1 MSSGQKGES
10 SAVLADT
17 RPDVLADARARRPSG
32 GSSAVNATLAAAM
45 GIQPPKIA
53 LSAADQRRVSRVG
66 QMRANPACP
75 RPSAAEEELA
85 NLKEQK
91 QALTRRIS
99 QVQEKLGLQ
108 GDQAGAAGAKQT
120 ESPRL
125 VASSSAESVSS
136 ITAATNEGGRDLDD
150 GPNARRS
157 SAGPTEA
164 KSPTRTRPVSPLA
177 SPKSQKQEKSADVP
191 VKLSALFCMQPRESK
206 DGAPAGNAPWSGLEK
221 IGDGLEK
228 MFRPPSFGLKDL
240 AERSGLKKPSSP
252 PLSPEAAQA
261 EAEAMRHRRSD
272 TLSAD
277 VEVSRPKSA
286 FEKAKSIGDMGL
298 GKVGSMFEKARS
310 GMSKDEGEGDS
321 PQSRHWV
328 PSPMNSGEP
337 AAATAASQPW
347 TNTPPPLRKSLSS
360 VPTRKGPYPIGAVA
374 QVARNTPACYLL
386 FTEASGGGLTPTPAP
401 TATPTPTLQPQP
413 SDPNPN
419 PPTPTPALTPTP
431 APTRTSTPTLAP
443 NPHPNPN
450 RRAEG
455 LS

>member
-1 MSSGQKGES
+1 MPRRAASASALCWQIPSRGIGASMSSGQKGES

-17 RPDVLADARARRPSG
+17 RPDEGVKTRARRPSG
-32 GSSAVNATLAAAM
+32 GSAAVNATLAAAM

-53 LSAADQRRVSRVG
+53 LSAADQRRVSRVS
-66 QMRANPACP
+66 QMRANPASA

-85 NLKEQK
+85 NLKEQQ

-99 QVQEKLGLQ
+99 KVQEKLGLP
-108 GDQAGAAGAKQT
+108 GDEAGAAGAKKTQ
-120 ESPRL
+120 SPRL

-136 ITAATNEGGRDLDD
+136 ISAITNGAGRDLDD
-150 GPNARRS
+150 GPNAQGS

-164 KSPTRTRPVSPLA
+164 KSPTRSRPVSPLA
-177 SPKSQKQEKSADVP
+177 SPKSQKQEKSADVS
-191 VKLSALFCMQPRESK
+191 VRLSALFCLQPRESK

-261 EAEAMRHRRSD
+261 EALRRGSSADPGRDLSPEAEAMRHRRSD

-277 VEVSRPKSA
+277 VEVGRPKSA
-286 FEKAKSIGDMGL
+286 LEKAKSIGDMGL

-310 GMSKDEGEGDS
+310 SMSKDEGEGDS
-321 PQSRHWV
+321 PHWV
-328 PSPMNSGEP
+328 PSTVHSGEP

-347 TNTPPPLRKSLSS
+347 TNTPPPLRKKSLSP
-360 VPTRKGPYPIGAVA
+360 VPTRKGPSPVGAVA

-386 FTEASGGGLTPTPAP
+386 FTEASGGA
-401 TATPTPTLQPQP
+401 
-413 SDPNPN
+413 
-419 PPTPTPALTPTP
+419 
-431 APTRTSTPTLAP
+431 
-443 NPHPNPN
+443 
-450 RRAEG
+450 
-455 LS
+455 

>member
-17 RPDVLADARARRPSG
+17 RPDEGVKTRARRPSG
-32 GSSAVNATLAAAM
+32 GSAAVNATLAAAM

-53 LSAADQRRVSRVG
+53 LSAADQRRVSRVS
-66 QMRANPACP
+66 QMRANPASA

-85 NLKEQK
+85 NLKEQQ

-99 QVQEKLGLQ
+99 KVQEKLGLQ
-108 GDQAGAAGAKQT
+108 GDEAGAAGAKKT

-136 ITAATNEGGRDLDD
+136 ITASTNGGGRDLDD
-150 GPNARRS
+150 GPNAQGS
-157 SAGPTEA
+157 SAGPTPTEA
-164 KSPTRTRPVSPLA
+164 KSPTRSRPVSPLA
-177 SPKSQKQEKSADVP
+177 SPKSQKQEKSTDVP
-191 VKLSALFCMQPRESK
+191 VRLSALFCMQPRESK
-206 DGAPAGNAPWSGLEK
+206 DGAPAGNTPWSGLEK

-261 EAEAMRHRRSD
+261 EALRRGSSADPGRDLSPEAEAMRHRRSD

-277 VEVSRPKSA
+277 VEVGRPKSA
-286 FEKAKSIGDMGL
+286 LEKAKSIGDMGL
-298 GKVGSMFEKARS
+298 GKMGSMFEKARS
-310 GMSKDEGEGDS
+310 SMSKDEGEGDS
-321 PQSRHWV
+321 PHWV
-328 PSPMNSGEP
+328 PSTVHSGEP

-347 TNTPPPLRKSLSS
+347 TNTPPPLRKKSLSP
-360 VPTRKGPYPIGAVA
+360 VPTRKGPSPVGAVA

-386 FTEASGGGLTPTPAP
+386 FTETSGGAFLMHWSMDPVPGALAGFFAGKPVRPDA
-401 TATPTPTLQPQP
+401 ASSYP
-413 SDPNPN
+413 SP
-419 PPTPTPALTPTP
+419 
-431 APTRTSTPTLAP
+431 
-443 NPHPNPN
+443 
-450 RRAEG
+450 
-455 LS
+455 

>member
-17 RPDVLADARARRPSG
+17 RPDEGVKTRARRPSG
-32 GSSAVNATLAAAM
+32 GSAAVNATLAAAM

-53 LSAADQRRVSRVG
+53 LSAADQRRVSRVS
-66 QMRANPACP
+66 QMRANPASA

-85 NLKEQK
+85 SLKEQQ

-99 QVQEKLGLQ
+99 KVQEKLGLP
-108 GDQAGAAGAKQT
+108 GDEAGAAGAKKTQ
-120 ESPRL
+120 SPRL

-136 ITAATNEGGRDLDD
+136 ITAITNGGGRDLDD
-150 GPNARRS
+150 GPNAQGS
-157 SAGPTEA
+157 SAGPTPTEA
-164 KSPTRTRPVSPLA
+164 KSPTRSRPVSPLA
-177 SPKSQKQEKSADVP
+177 SPKSQKQEKSTDVP
-191 VKLSALFCMQPRESK
+191 VRLSALFCMQPRESK

-261 EAEAMRHRRSD
+261 EALRRGSSADPGRDLSPEAEAMRHRRSD

-277 VEVSRPKSA
+277 VEVGRPKSA

-310 GMSKDEGEGDS
+310 SMSKDEGEGDS

-328 PSPMNSGEP
+328 PSPVDSGEP

-347 TNTPPPLRKSLSS
+347 TNTPPPLRKKSLSP
-360 VPTRKGPYPIGAVA
+360 VPTRKGPSPVGAVA

-386 FTEASGGGLTPTPAP
+386 FTEA
-401 TATPTPTLQPQP
+401 
-413 SDPNPN
+413 
-419 PPTPTPALTPTP
+419 
-431 APTRTSTPTLAP
+431 
-443 NPHPNPN
+443 N
-450 RRAEG
+450 RMA
-455 LS
+455 

>member
-1 MSSGQKGES
+1 MRQVRSPWCPVARSASASALCWQIPSRGIGASMSSGQKGES

-17 RPDVLADARARRPSG
+17 RPDEGVKTRARRPSG
-32 GSSAVNATLAAAM
+32 GSAAVNATLAAAM
-45 GIQPPKIA
+45 GIQPPNIA
-53 LSAADQRRVSRVG
+53 LSAADQRRVSRVS
-66 QMRANPACP
+66 QMRANPASA

-85 NLKEQK
+85 SLKEQQ

-99 QVQEKLGLQ
+99 KVQEKLGLP
-108 GDQAGAAGAKQT
+108 GDEAGAAGAKKTQ
-120 ESPRL
+120 SPRL

-136 ITAATNEGGRDLDD
+136 ITAITNGGGRDLDD
-150 GPNARRS
+150 GPNAQGS

-164 KSPTRTRPVSPLA
+164 KSPTRSRPVSPLA
-177 SPKSQKQEKSADVP
+177 SPKSQKQEKSTDVP
-191 VKLSALFCMQPRESK
+191 VRLSALFCMQPRESK

-261 EAEAMRHRRSD
+261 EAMRHRRSD

-277 VEVSRPKSA
+277 VEVGRPKSA

-310 GMSKDEGEGDS
+310 SMSKDEGEGDS
-321 PQSRHWV
+321 PHWV
-328 PSPMNSGEP
+328 PSTVHSGEP

-347 TNTPPPLRKSLSS
+347 TNTPPPLRKKSLSP
-360 VPTRKGPYPIGAVA
+360 VPTRKGPSPVGAVA

-386 FTEASGGGLTPTPAP
+386 FTEA
-401 TATPTPTLQPQP
+401 
-413 SDPNPN
+413 
-419 PPTPTPALTPTP
+419 
-431 APTRTSTPTLAP
+431 
-443 NPHPNPN
+443 N
-450 RRAEG
+450 RMA
-455 LS
+455 